1 MRNAPAI
8 LVLFICAARPLAAQH
23 DPGHAHSDSSYAA
36 MQARGAH
43 VMGVDQYT
51 SRHVFEP
58 LPTGGR
64 IELQREAD
72 DTAGAA
78 QIRRHLADVA
88 AAFGR
93 GDFSAP
99 FLVHDQ
105 DVPGT
110 HVMTAHKDAITYTV
124 RPLARGGEIVIS
136 SADASVVEAV
146 HAFLAFQRQEHRAAA
161 H

>member
-1 MRNAPAI
+1 MRSSLAVIAF
-8 LVLFICAARPLAAQH
+8 LLAGRPLAAQH
-23 DPGHAHSDSSYAA
+23 DPSHVHTDSAYAA
-36 MQARGAH
+36 MQSRGEH

-64 IELQREAD
+64 IELQREVD
-72 DTAGAA
+72 DSAGAV

-110 HVMTAHKDAITYTV
+110 RVMKAHKDAISYTV

-136 SADASVVEAV
+136 SGDAAVVDAV